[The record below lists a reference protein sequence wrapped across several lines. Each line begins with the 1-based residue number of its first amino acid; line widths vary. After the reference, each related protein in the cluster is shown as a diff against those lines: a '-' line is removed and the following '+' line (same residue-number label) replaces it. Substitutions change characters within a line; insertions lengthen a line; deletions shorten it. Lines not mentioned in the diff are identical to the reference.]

1 MKKIIFLRHGK
12 AEPKWKDI
20 DNWSRMLTDKGI
32 EKTKEYFDAIRD
44 KISRID
50 AIVSSAARRTK
61 MTAEVIAQEVDIER
75 HMIQYHSGLWTD
87 DMSTIIAMIRSFPA
101 SRKSVIIVWHNDSLS
116 DAAMSLTDA
125 PLDMMNKSGFIGLGF
140 DVTDWALVDKKQ
152 NNEVWQYNGD
162 E

>member
-1 MKKIIFLRHGK
+1 
-12 AEPKWKDI
+12 
-20 DNWSRMLTDKGI
+20 MLTDKGI

-87 DMSTIIAMIRSFPA
+87 DMSTIIAMIRSFPV
-101 SRKSVIIVWHNDSLS
+101 SRKSVMIV
-116 DAAMSLTDA
+116 
-125 PLDMMNKSGFIGLGF
+125 
-140 DVTDWALVDKKQ
+140 
-152 NNEVWQYNGD
+152 
-162 E
+162 